1 MAQTSPQESKLMS
14 ELYIGLMSGTSLDG
28 IDAALVDFSQTQPKL
43 IESYYLPFEA
53 DFKKSILDL
62 CHPGENEINRLGEMD
77 ISLGKRFAHS
87 VQNLLD
93 KSQIDASRIQA
104 IGCHGQTI
112 RHHPARNF
120 TLQIGD
126 PNIIAA
132 ETGITTI
139 ADFRR
144 RDMAWGGQ
152 GAPLVPA
159 FHYAV
164 FSSSLIDRAIINIGG
179 IANVTLLPKNSK
191 TVLGFDTGPG
201 NTLLDLW
208 ADKHLNQPQDFQGSW
223 AKKGNIQKTLLNE
236 MLQDAFFH
244 RPPPKS
250 TGREYFNLDWLN
262 QFSIK
267 NYQPADIQA
276 TLTELTAHSIINA
289 IKPYFLTGELLICG
303 GGVHNLF
310 LKERLCALASSYVIE
325 STKTR
330 GIDPDWVEAVAF
342 AWLAKQTL
350 DKKPLDLIAIT
361 GAKKPSILGGVY
373 FA

>member
-1 MAQTSPQESKLMS
+1 MAQTSQQESKLMS

-43 IESYYLPFEA
+43 IDTYYLPYET

-77 ISLGKRFAHS
+77 ILLGKRFAYS
-87 VQNLLD
+87 VQQLLD
-93 KSQIDASRIQA
+93 KSQIDASLIQA

-126 PNIIAA
+126 PNVIAA

-164 FSSSLIDRAIINIGG
+164 FSSPLINRAIINIGG

-208 ADKHLNQPQDFQGSW
+208 SNKHLNKPQDFQGSW
-223 AKKGNIQKTLLNE
+223 AKQGNLQKTLLNE

-244 RPPPKS
+244 HPPPKS

-262 QFSIK
+262 QFSVK
-267 NYQPADIQA
+267 SYQPADIQA
-276 TLTELTAHSIINA
+276 TLTELTALSIINA

-310 LKERLCALASSYVIE
+310 LKERLCALASSYVVE
-325 STKTR
+325 STRLR

-361 GAKKPSILGGVY
+361 GAKKASILGGVY